1 MKIESAKTYTI
12 VLDDIDMEN
21 IVGILRTAREDPLTH
36 ESELKTI
43 TEFIEKFNIAFN
55 IAR

>member
-1 MKIESAKTYTI
+1 MKIESVRTYTI

-21 IVGILRTAREDPLTH
+21 IVGILRTARENPLTH

-43 TEFIEKFNIAFN
+43 TEFIAMYHIVS
-55 IAR
+55 